1 MTDLTL
7 DPLAGFADATVAA
20 GRWEPCPS
28 FVSDDLASAV
38 CGGCGWLLDDHPA
51 DSVVRRLPARAPRSL
66 PPRRLA
72 S

>member
-20 GRWEPCPS
+20 GRWEPCPT
-28 FVSDDLASAV
+28 FAPDGPASGV
-38 CGGCGWLLDDHPA
+38 CAGCGWLLDDHPA
-51 DSVVRRLPARAPRSL
+51 DFVVRRLPARAPRS
-66 PPRRLA
+66 PAPRRLA